1 VTESDKGEPL
11 AVLVQ
16 LKNIEVGSYQRR
28 LLLAIAQDFSEFNAS
43 DRWVSAPVQVLL
55 GFSFLRSQ
63 TFQIDYPKKII
74 RFLASSPYDKN
85 DPPQAGVSRF
95 TIPYYVSTD
104 SNFPVIDDV
113 YVGGKKVRA
122 LLDTGYGGALALT
135 PRAIKSLGLATS
147 GAVSMKL
154 ATAPESSLTF
164 EVVPDDQDKPLGVY
178 GAIIGAKFLSD
189 YILTFDPKRKLVTL
203 EKP

>member
-1 VTESDKGEPL
+1 VDSTVAKETAARVVPLPFVTESDKGEPL

-63 TFQIDYPKKII
+63 AFQIDYPKKII

-113 YVGGKKVRA
+113 YVGGKKGQGPTRYRIRRCARTDAASHQV
-122 LLDTGYGGALALT
+122 
-135 PRAIKSLGLATS
+135 SGLATS
-147 GAVSMKL
+147 AAVSLKL
-154 ATAPESSLTF
+154 ATAPESFTN
-164 EVVPDDQDKPLGVY
+164 
-178 GAIIGAKFLSD
+178 I
-189 YILTFDPKRKLVTL
+189 
-203 EKP
+203 